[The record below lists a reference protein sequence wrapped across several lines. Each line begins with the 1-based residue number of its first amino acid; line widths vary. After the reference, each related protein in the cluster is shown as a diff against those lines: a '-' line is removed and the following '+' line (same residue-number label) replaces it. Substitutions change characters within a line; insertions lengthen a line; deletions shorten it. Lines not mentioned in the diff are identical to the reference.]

1 MKPIEN
7 LWEKLIEKKLISTN
21 NFLGVPGT
29 RLINFS
35 KTKGYVELG
44 ATQCFS
50 PLDKEPC
57 DLTIVFF
64 FI

>member
-7 LWEKLIEKKLISTN
+7 LWEKLIEKKLISTT
-21 NFLGVPGT
+21 NFLGVLGT

-44 ATQCFS
+44 ANQCFS
-50 PLDKEPC
+50 PLDKELC